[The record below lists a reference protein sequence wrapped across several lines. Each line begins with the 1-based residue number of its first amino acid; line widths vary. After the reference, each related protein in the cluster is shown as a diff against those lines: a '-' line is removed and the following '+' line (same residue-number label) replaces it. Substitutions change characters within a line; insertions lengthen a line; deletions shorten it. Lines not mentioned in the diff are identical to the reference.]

1 MNGADVHQSC
11 CGQFFSPD
19 DQKNLERNIIT
30 QERPIFPVNT
40 NYIGNAYLGE
50 YPLSFAAVTNQP
62 DCVRLLIAGGADP
75 NKQDFN
81 GNTVLHMLVINNNLS
96 MFKLLLEFKASLD
109 IENRQK
115 LTPLTLA
122 AKLARKE
129 IFQYILE
136 RKREVMFTYADI
148 SCGTYPL
155 DTIDTIASD
164 GSINTN
170 SAIYLIANE
179 VWEIV
184 DILW

>member
-1 MNGADVHQSC
+1 M
-11 CGQFFSPD
+11 
-19 DQKNLERNIIT
+19 
-30 QERPIFPVNT
+30 
-40 NYIGNAYLGE
+40 GNAYLGE

-81 GNTVLHMLVINNNLS
+81 GNTVLHMLVINDNLS

-136 RKREVMFTYADI
+136 RKKKVMFTYADI

-179 VWEIV
+179 V
-184 DILW
+184 